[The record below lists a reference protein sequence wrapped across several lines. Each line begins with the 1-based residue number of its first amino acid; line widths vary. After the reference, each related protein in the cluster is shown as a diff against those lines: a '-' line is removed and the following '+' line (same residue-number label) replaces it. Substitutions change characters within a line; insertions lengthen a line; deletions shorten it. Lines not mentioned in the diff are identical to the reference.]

1 MPKHDET
8 RRRTGKNSRKN
19 TFNKYGKNTR
29 RGLRHMMAARTA
41 QVEKQKNQQK
51 NKN

>member
-29 RGLRHMMAARTA
+29 RGLRHLVAARTA
-41 QVEKQKNQQK
+41 QAEKQKIRTK
-51 NKN
+51 K